1 MEKGR
6 DETKAI
12 LKFPIREKQLFSG
25 SQHEKE
31 AAPPVGAASLL
42 GLVIDRSAETM
53 LRLWSALRILSA
65 DALVHRQEPIHRKQ
79 TSS

>member
-1 MEKGR
+1 MVKGR

-31 AAPPVGAASLL
+31 AAPVGATSLL

-65 DALVHRQEPIHRKQ
+65 DAPVHRQEPIHRKQ